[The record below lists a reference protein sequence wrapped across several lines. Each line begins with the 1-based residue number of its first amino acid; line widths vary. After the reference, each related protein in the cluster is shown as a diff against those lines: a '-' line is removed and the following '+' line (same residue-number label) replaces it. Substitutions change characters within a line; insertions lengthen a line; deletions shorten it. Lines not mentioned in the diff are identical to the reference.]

1 MITSIRG
8 TVQHVEEDS
17 LTLEV
22 NGIGFRIAI
31 TNSVLEAVPE
41 IGKSFFLHTYLVV
54 REDEL
59 SLYGFSTAEQLSLFK
74 ILLAISGIGPK
85 LAMAILSHLSP
96 DVLRSAVVNQQAG
109 VLSQV
114 PGVGKKTGEKIIFH
128 LKDVLSGPPVEE
140 QLPSELDTEVLD
152 ALTTLGYSL
161 VEAQAA
167 VQSISEDT
175 PEDVEERILV
185 ALRYFAK
192 P

>member
-8 TVQHVEEDS
+8 IVQHVEEDS
-17 LTLEV
+17 LVLEV
-22 NGIGFRIAI
+22 QGIGFRIAI
-31 TNSVLEAVPE
+31 TNSVLDAGPE
-41 IGKSFFLHTYLVV
+41 VGKPFFIHTYLVV

-74 ILLAISGIGPK
+74 TLLGVSGIGPK
-85 LAMAILSHLSP
+85 LALAILSHLSP

-114 PGVGKKTGEKIIFH
+114 PGVGKKTGEKIIFN
-128 LKDVLSGPPVEE
+128 LKDELSGPILEE
-140 QLPSELDTEVLD
+140 APPSELDTEVLD

-167 VQSISEDT
+167 VQSI
-175 PEDVEERILV
+175 PEDAPEEVEDRIRV

>member
-8 TVQHVEEDS
+8 VVQHIEEGS
-17 LTLEV
+17 LVLEV
-22 NGIGFRIAI
+22 NGIGFRVAI
-31 TNSVLEAVPE
+31 TNSVLDAGPE
-41 IGKSFFLHTYLVV
+41 VGKPFFVHTYLVV

-59 SLYGFSTAEQLSLFK
+59 SLYGFSTSEQLSLYK
-74 ILLAISGIGPK
+74 TLLGISGIGPK
-85 LAMAILSHLSP
+85 LALAILSHLSP
-96 DVLRSAVVNQQAG
+96 DVLRSAVANQQAG

-114 PGVGKKTGEKIIFH
+114 PGVGKKTGEKIIFN
-128 LKDVLSGPPVEE
+128 LKDVLAAPVVAEA
-140 QLPSELDTEVLD
+140 LPSELDTEVLD

-167 VQSISEDT
+167 VQSIPEDT

>member
-8 TVQHVEEDS
+8 TVQHIEEGS

-31 TNSVLEAVPE
+31 TNSVLDAGPE
-41 IGKSFFLHTYLVV
+41 IGKPFFMHTFLVV

-59 SLYGFSTAEQLSLFK
+59 SLYGFSTSEQLSLFK
-74 ILLAISGIGPK
+74 VLLGISGIGPK
-85 LAMAILSHLSP
+85 LALAILSHLSP

-109 VLSQV
+109 VLAQV

-128 LKDVLSGPPVEE
+128 LKDVLSAPMVEE
-140 QLPSELDTEVLD
+140 PLPGEFDTEVLD

-167 VQSISEDT
+167 VQSIPEDT
-175 PEDVEERILV
+175 PEDVEERIRV

>member
-8 TVQHVEEDS
+8 VVQHIEEGS
-17 LTLEV
+17 ITLEV
-22 NGIGFRIAI
+22 NGVGFRIAI
-31 TNSVLEAVPE
+31 TNSVLEAGPE
-41 IGKSFFLHTYLVV
+41 VGKPFFIHTYLVV

-59 SLYGFSTAEQLSLFK
+59 SLYGFSTSEQLSLFK
-74 ILLAISGIGPK
+74 ILLGISGIGPK
-85 LAMAILSHLSP
+85 LALAILSHLSP
-96 DVLRSAVVNQQAG
+96 DVLRSAVVNKQPG

-128 LKDVLSGPPVEE
+128 LKDVLSAPLIEVPM
-140 QLPSELDTEVLD
+140 PSELDTEVLD
-152 ALTTLGYSL
+152 ALTMLGYSL

-167 VQSISEDT
+167 VQSIPEDT
-175 PEDVEERILV
+175 PEDVEERIRV

>member
-8 TVQHVEEDS
+8 TVQHVEEGS

-31 TNSVLEAVPE
+31 TNSVHDAGPE
-41 IGKSFFLHTYLVV
+41 VGKPFFIHSYLVV

-74 ILLAISGIGPK
+74 ILLGISGIGPK
-85 LAMAILSHLSP
+85 LALAILSHLSP

-109 VLSQV
+109 ILSQV

-128 LKDVLSGPPVEE
+128 LKDVLSAPAIDVP
-140 QLPSELDTEVLD
+140 LPSELDTEVLD

-167 VQSISEDT
+167 VQSIPEDT
-175 PEDVEERILV
+175 PEDVEERIRV